1 MKYLQ
6 RNRKKKG
13 GVLVSLDITVITWS
27 PGGSFMVHKM
37 AISFPI
43 PVF

>member
-13 GVLVSLDITVITWS
+13 GVLVSLDITVTSWS
-27 PGGSFMVHKM
+27 PGGLFTVQKM
-37 AISFPI
+37 AITFPI